1 MAQHGKLTG
10 LMTPLE
16 KVVRVANSAAET
28 AHRAET
34 RKAGSIY
41 VPNSD
46 GTWTVIGEAAGDDET
61 GNPQAI
67 KTFVGDET
75 PPSAPVGVS
84 WESSYGDITAV
95 WGGKLTDGT
104 PADFDHVEFR
114 ALADNQTTLIG
125 RLKRPGS
132 VSAYLTEGQTY
143 SCVAVAVDVQGND
156 SDATAAVDV
165 TCVNTFT
172 DVREDVDKAQQA
184 ASDAAQ
190 AAAKAEATVDG
201 KNSVFASADA
211 PTAKAQG
218 DLWFVLDASGDVTG
232 VKIWNGTA
240 WADYQLVADSVVV
253 PSSIGDTLIADGA
266 ITTEK
271 IYAGAVTADKISVED
286 LSALRA
292 TIGGTT
298 IDTDSVHT
306 VGKTGIDDD
315 TPGLYLDSDGQLAL
329 GDGNSSIKFYRAEN
343 PDVIDVAED
352 GGWKL
357 DIDFDNDFATHDEVS
372 SAIKASADGL
382 TVSIKTVQTTADDA
396 ATAASS
402 AQSTADSAKSA
413 ADTAQDTADNALS
426 TAETANTSAS
436 TANSRAQTIETLIR
450 QSGEGVEVAR
460 KVDGEYTSTKTL
472 MDDTGFRVVASDG
485 TELSSFEA
493 DSIELAKT
501 TTGAEI
507 KMAGGRFSIKGSDT
521 GGEYLVNWPG
531 TEVHDLDGSTKHT
544 IPYTGVKAQVTDDT
558 ADGGG
563 FMNAVGIAAM
573 QPEYNEDYSQPLLDS
588 ALPNAYVTAA
598 AYTNTGSA
606 YGQVE
611 IHGDKLYLDTD
622 AKASGHQFDTLE
634 LSRKLQALLECNVGD
649 KWVEMASGTAI
660 VKVTGA
666 YGSCTLLPASTVT
679 SLIGHTAAGGNTAA
693 FCCNGDTSTGAWY
706 FGTRFENGALNIR
719 TMSTDSTGAYASVG
733 TTLRVNYLLVSFAG

>member
-46 GTWTVIGEAAGDDET
+46 GTWTVIGEAAGEDET

-114 ALADNQTTLIG
+114 AGDTLIG

-143 SCVAVAVDVQGND
+143 SCTAVAVDVQGNE

-165 TCVNTFT
+165 TCINTFT
-172 DVREDVDKAQQA
+172 DVRGEVDKAQQA

-201 KNSVFASADA
+201 KNSVFASADT
-211 PTAKAQG
+211 PTARAQG

-232 VKIWNGTA
+232 VKIWDGST

-266 ITTEK
+266 VTTEK
-271 IYAGAVTADKISVED
+271 IYAGAVTAEKISVED
-286 LSALRA
+286 LSALKA

-315 TPGLYLDSDGQLAL
+315 TPGLYLDSEGQLAL
-329 GDGNSSIKFYRAEN
+329 GDGNSSIKFYRAGTATGWEYDQGTQTITAPDGAVYYADDGTVTLLTGSVSAEN
-343 PDVIDVAED
+343 PYIIDVAEST
-352 GGWKL
+352 GWKL
-357 DIDFDNDFATHDEVS
+357 DINFENDFATTEQV
-372 SAIKASADGL
+372 
-382 TVSIKTVQTTADDA
+382 
-396 ATAASS
+396 
-402 AQSTADSAKSA
+402 
-413 ADTAQDTADNALS
+413 N
-426 TAETANTSAS
+426 
-436 TANSRAQTIETLIR
+436 TLIR
-450 QSGEGVEVAR
+450 ASGDGVEVGR
-460 KVDGEYTSTKTL
+460 KVDGAYTGTRAL
-472 MDDTGFRVVASDG
+472 MDSEGFHVLDSDG
-485 TELSSFEA
+485 TERASFEA
-493 DSIELAKT
+493 DSIELGKGNESAVVRLVDDTTRIEATGTTNKLYFNVPETSIPTSSGTQSVVPRGELRGTVESTARRYTVFEGIRAELPGIASAAVTAYATSATDGAGGVVQLTGNTLGLAYNGT
-501 TTGAEI
+501 TTTHNMGGVQ
-507 KMAGGRFSIKGSDT
+507 AGLT
-521 GGEYLVNWPG
+521 
-531 TEVHDLDGSTKHT
+531 
-544 IPYTGVKAQVTDDT
+544 
-558 ADGGG
+558 
-563 FMNAVGIAAM
+563 
-573 QPEYNEDYSQPLLDS
+573 
-588 ALPNAYVTAA
+588 
-598 AYTNTGSA
+598 
-606 YGQVE
+606 
-611 IHGDKLYLDTD
+611 
-622 AKASGHQFDTLE
+622 
-634 LSRKLQALLECNVGD
+634 ALLQYNPKV
-649 KWVEMASGTAI
+649 MRAGTVI
-660 VKVTGA
+660 TTVDGPYGA
-666 YGSCTLLPASTVT
+666 ATLLSAARCT
-679 SLIGHTAAGGNTAA
+679 SMMGHTAQAGNTVCIAE
-693 FCCNGDTSTGAWY
+693 NGDTNVGAY
-706 FGTRFENGALNIR
+706 IIATRMEGGAVNVR
-719 TMSTDSTGAYASVG
+719 VMSTDSPGTYAAQGATV
-733 TTLRVNYLLVSFAG
+733 RINYLLISFAG

>member
-46 GTWTVIGEAAGDDET
+46 GTWTVIGEAAGEDET

-114 ALADNQTTLIG
+114 AGDTLIG

-143 SCVAVAVDVQGND
+143 SCTAVAVDVQGNE

-165 TCVNTFT
+165 TCINTFT
-172 DVREDVDKAQQA
+172 DVRGEVDKAQQA

-201 KNSVFASADA
+201 KNSVFASADT
-211 PTAKAQG
+211 PTARAQG

-232 VKIWNGTA
+232 VKIWDGST

-266 ITTEK
+266 VTTEK
-271 IYAGAVTADKISVED
+271 IYAGAVTAEKISVED
-286 LSALRA
+286 LSALKA

-315 TPGLYLDSDGQLAL
+315 TPGLYLDSEGQLAL

-343 PDVIDVAED
+343 PDVIDVAEST
-352 GGWKL
+352 GWEL
-357 DIDFDNDFATHDEVS
+357 DITFDSDYATTEQV
-372 SAIKASADGL
+372 
-382 TVSIKTVQTTADDA
+382 
-396 ATAASS
+396 
-402 AQSTADSAKSA
+402 
-413 ADTAQDTADNALS
+413 N
-426 TAETANTSAS
+426 
-436 TANSRAQTIETLIR
+436 TLIR
-450 QSGEGVEVAR
+450 ASGDGVEVGRLSDDA
-460 KVDGEYTSTKTL
+460 YTGTRAL
-472 MDDTGFRVVASDG
+472 MDSEGFHVLASDG
-485 TELSSFEA
+485 KELSSLGT
-493 DSIELAKT
+493 DTIELAKT

-544 IPYTGVKAQVTDDT
+544 IPYTGVKAQVTDNT

-622 AKASGHQFDTLE
+622 TRASGHQFDTLE

-719 TMSTDSTGAYASVG
+719 TMSTDSTGAYASIG